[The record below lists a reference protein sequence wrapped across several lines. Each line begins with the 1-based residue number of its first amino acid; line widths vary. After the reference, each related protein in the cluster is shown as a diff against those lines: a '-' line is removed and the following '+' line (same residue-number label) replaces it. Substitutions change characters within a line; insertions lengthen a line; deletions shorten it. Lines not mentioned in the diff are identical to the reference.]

1 MDKVNHACL
10 FPFPAQLY
18 PSDKKLVIVNTSNVR
33 AVELRV
39 SNVPMKK
46 LSTICCMFIQ
56 MKIQNRKSCFDIK
69 EYKHFALVIIVRI
82 SQVFVHCGFIVV

>member
-39 SNVPMKK
+39 SNVG
-46 LSTICCMFIQ
+46 T
-56 MKIQNRKSCFDIK
+56 NENV
-69 EYKHFALVIIVRI
+69 EYNLLYVC
-82 SQVFVHCGFIVV
+82 SNENSE